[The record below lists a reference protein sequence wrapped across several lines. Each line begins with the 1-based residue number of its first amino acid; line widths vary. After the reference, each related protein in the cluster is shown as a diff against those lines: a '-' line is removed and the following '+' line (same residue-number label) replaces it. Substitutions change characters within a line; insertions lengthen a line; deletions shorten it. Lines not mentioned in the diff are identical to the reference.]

1 MPPRKHPARLA
12 LVLLSLAACLAAPV
26 APAAAAPLKVLGFD
40 DMSCQAW
47 VRSRDEAEQ
56 RALYLAWMRGVL
68 SGHNYARQS
77 QQVSAISSGTIEN
90 YVNRYCSEKPTGD
103 FGDAIL
109 RLSDQFSGRNAA
121 LTK

>member
-1 MPPRKHPARLA
+1 MIAG
-12 LVLLSLAACLAAPV
+12 SLAADITDTRQLLAHRFS
-26 APAAAAPLKVLGFD
+26 LRILRGIGG
-40 DMSCQAW
+40 
-47 VRSRDEAEQ
+47 EATFG
-56 RALYLAWMRGVL
+56 A
-68 SGHNYARQS
+68 NYARQS

-109 RLSDQFSGRNAA
+109 RLSDQFSGRNAI